1 MSRVVVNVAKNPV
14 AALYTP
20 RQLGP
25 RMRIPLERAIS
36 PKRRCRAAPAAPV
49 SAKPDVNTTAA
60 PTPCS
65 AQASTVS
72 RAFPAVT
79 ATTATSIGPG
89 TSAMSGRASSP
100 CTRSR
105 RGLTGQTSPRNPDS
119 FR

>member
-1 MSRVVVNVAKNPV
+1 MSRVVVNVAKNPI

-25 RMRIPLERAIS
+25 RMRIPLARAIS
-36 PKRRCRAAPAAPV
+36 PMRRCRAAPAASV

-60 PTPCS
+60 PTPF
-65 AQASTVS
+65 AAHASMVS
-72 RAFPAVT
+72 RTFEAVT

-89 TSAMSGRASSP
+89 TSLTCGRASSP

-105 RGLTGQTSPRNPDS
+105 RGLTGHTAPRNPDS

>member
-1 MSRVVVNVAKNPV
+1 MKVAKNPV

-20 RQLGP
+20 RQFGP

-36 PKRRCRAAPAAPV
+36 RRRRCRTAPAASV

-60 PTPCS
+60 PTPRS
-65 AQASTVS
+65 AHASMVS
-72 RAFPAVT
+72 GTFAAAT

-89 TSAMSGRASSP
+89 TSPMSGRASIP

-105 RGLTGQTSPRNPDS
+105 RGLTGQTLPRNPNS